1 VKPACRHTCA
11 ATALAALL
19 QYRISSISCLVWLFT
34 GPWCLR
40 FGGVKYVEGLESSL
54 LPRKGFCV
62 VHRYVQTQKP
72 RT

>member
-1 VKPACRHTCA
+1 VKPACWHTCA

-19 QYRISSISCLVWLFT
+19 QYRVSSIPQWVQLFT
-34 GPWCLR
+34 GPWCLG
-40 FGGVKYVEGLESSL
+40 FGGLKYVEGFKRSL
-54 LPRKGFCV
+54 LPRKAFCV